1 MLLVNPDGSKKT
13 NINWKAFKARKDQ
26 LAKLRQLDA
35 TRRKMWHSQK
45 SLFEEKNRIAVQEL
59 LVKHQYTDE
68 TRPTA
73 ETPVRQNDIVKSDL
87 SANKSSPKVVD
98 QRQAFL
104 MNLMKQKPST
114 TITTTVTTSKPTQAA
129 SRMAFL
135 KRLMASKK
143 PDAPKTTEITA
154 QITTMSL
161 KQTISTNVP
170 TTATTLKKESIN
182 SPSKM
187 AFLQR
192 IKENNPTTQLV
203 ATTKVTSAVSTTT
216 VTTLQETT
224 TTGPSSKAAF
234 LRQMMAKRL
243 AAQRTTTTP
252 LTPEPTKSANKIAFL
267 KQMMAQR
274 QAKEIATTP
283 STTTQSAGG
292 SREEFLKQ
300 MMAKNRATQQ
310 PPTTIATTLQ
320 QNDKMAF
327 LRRIM
332 AQKRAQ
338 LEPTESSDFGLKQN
352 MASKEEV
359 TEKPVITDSSTLSPS
374 RKAFIMQ
381 MLAKKR
387 AAQATNQSA
396 TN

>member
-1 MLLVNPDGSKKT
+1 
-13 NINWKAFKARKDQ
+13 
-26 LAKLRQLDA
+26 
-35 TRRKMWHSQK
+35 MWHSQK

-87 SANKSSPKVVD
+87 SANNSSPKVVD

-104 MNLMKQKPST
+104 MNLMKRKPST
-114 TITTTVTTSKPTQAA
+114 TVKTTTIAASKPTQAA

-135 KRLMASKK
+135 KRLMASKNK
-143 PDAPKTTEITA
+143 PDASTTTETPA
-154 QITTMSL
+154 ETL
-161 KQTISTNVP
+161 KRQVPVVASDHKVSTNAP
-170 TTATTLKKESIN
+170 TTVKTLTKKTIN
-182 SPSKM
+182 SSNKM

-192 IKENNPTTQLV
+192 VQKSNPTTQSSPTSQV
-203 ATTKVTSAVSTTT
+203 MTSAVPTTT
-216 VTTLQETT
+216 ATT
-224 TTGPSSKAAF
+224 TQKTGKTVSSSKAAF

-243 AAQRTTTTP
+243 ASESTTSTP
-252 LTPEPTKSANKIAFL
+252 PTPEPTKSESKIAFL
-267 KQMMAQR
+267 KQLMAQR
-274 QAKEIATTP
+274 QANQIATTP
-283 STTTQSAGG
+283 VTTTRAT
-292 SREEFLKQ
+292 RESKNGFLKQ

-310 PPTTIATTLQ
+310 PPTTISTTLQ

-338 LEPTESSDFGLKQN
+338 HESTESSEFGFEQN
-352 MASKEEV
+352 LTSKEDV
-359 TEKPVITDSSTLSPS
+359 TEKPVIPDSSTLSPS
-374 RKAFIMQ
+374 RKAFVMQ
-381 MLAKKR
+381 MLAKQR

-396 TN
+396 AN